1 MNDPGEIRVLTWNLF
16 HGQDGA
22 GLGPTL
28 RSTLLGC
35 GVGDGAFLHLNRKWI
50 DEMADVIASRRPTF
64 AALQEVPPLAVARL
78 AARTGMRVAHAVMP
92 PLVGSVRLRG
102 QLAERNP
109 DLWQTHEGTVN
120 AVLIAAPWQIVAGGV
135 WTVRHNPP
143 GFVTRTAY
151 GLRLPRREALHWLL
165 EPRRL
170 VAVRIRHPAGPT
182 VTVASL
188 HCHNSLVWELIA
200 HEVRR
205 VIPRILERVPPDE
218 PVLVAGDVNAAGVEH
233 PAIRALV
240 AAGLAEDTT
249 ADLAMDHVFHRG
261 LRVTSP
267 PRTSPRDVR
276 EIDAAHR
283 GRRYRVL
290 LSDHDLVEATY
301 RIPEGVS
308 SGVPSDVRPLT
319 TPRSP

>member
-1 MNDPGEIRVLTWNLF
+1 MSDPGEIRALTWNLF

-35 GVGDGAFLHLNRKWI
+35 GVDDGAFLHLNRKWI
-50 DEMADVIASRRPTF
+50 DEMADVIASRRPTV
-64 AALQEVPPLAVARL
+64 AALQEVPPLAVTRL
-78 AARTGMRVAHAVMP
+78 AARTGMRVAHALMP
-92 PLVGSVRLRG
+92 PLVGSLRLRG

-109 DLWQTHEGTVN
+109 DLWRTHEGTAN
-120 AVLIAAPWQIVAGGV
+120 AVLVGAPWDLVPGGV

-143 GFVTRTAY
+143 RFVIRTAHR
-151 GLRLPRREALHWLL
+151 LRLPGREALHWLL

-170 VAVRIRHPAGPT
+170 VAVRIRHPTGAT

-188 HCHNSLVWELIA
+188 HCHNSRVWDLIA

-205 VIPRILERVPPDE
+205 VIPRVLERVPADE
-218 PVLVAGDVNAAGVEH
+218 PVLVAGDLNAAGIEH

-249 ADLAMDHVFHRG
+249 ADLVLDHIFHRG
-261 LRVTSP
+261 LRVASP
-267 PRTSPRDVR
+267 PRALPREAR
-276 EIDAAHR
+276 EVAATHR
-283 GRRYRVL
+283 GRGYKVL
-290 LSDHDLVEATY
+290 LSDHDPVEATY
-301 RIPEGVS
+301 RIPG
-308 SGVPSDVRPLT
+308 DIA
-319 TPRSP
+319 